1 MPLAAPFEVLDCF
14 VTQTKGCCWQ
24 KFSESK
30 LWDYLPVPRT
40 ALAECPKGPQSVHSS
55 CFLIFSIFSP
65 FVVSYFFSFYFD
77 CKSLMWEILSPR
89 LSVKHLFTTV
99 LLGGRQ
105 KHGLFL
111 NRGEPFLKATLCFRI
126 AKPWP
131 WSWANRPGLCLKAT
145 AFGLSLPEA
154 LSELNWAH
162 FAQELSELSWLCNVT
177 IK

>member
-1 MPLAAPFEVLDCF
+1 MLLAKVFRVKALGLSASPQDSSGRVSQRSPVSAL
-14 VTQTKGCCWQ
+14 
-24 KFSESK
+24 K
-30 LWDYLPVPRT
+30 LLFNFF
-40 ALAECPKGPQSVHSS
+40 H
-55 CFLIFSIFSP
+55 FSP
-65 FVVSYFFSFYFD
+65 FVFSYFFSFYFD